1 MKTHVLV
8 ALLFASTLTAGTA
21 TAQPAP
27 FNPIGVTMGHWH
39 ITSKD
44 VDANKKVC
52 VLGIKVK
59 QELFGSNNALYEKV
73 TRYKIERGYAYVK
86 SSQSELTGWVNNAAL
101 LWRLPPVKT
110 EPEAAP
116 GTVAPE
122 PPAGPAEEEPGIPEA
137 PEPTAM
143 EVPPTPAPTLTST
156 PAAGAT
162 PTPRGAGRSLFDP
175 Y

>member
-1 MKTHVLV
+1 VFYAGAAGLNVYSEPASSSKLV
-8 ALLFASTLTAGTA
+8 GRL
-21 TAQPAP
+21 
-27 FNPIGVTMGHWH
+27 
-39 ITSKD
+39 
-44 VDANKKVC
+44 
-52 VLGIKVK
+52 
-59 QELFGSNNALYEKV
+59 ALYEKV